1 MNIKDYQEIIKPYL
15 SEKRYHHSV
24 NVAQEAVRLAKMYG
38 ADPVKAETAGI
49 LHDIMKDTPPEEQL
63 KIMMRFDIILTDVER
78 SAQKLW
84 HAICGA
90 AFMDHEL
97 HIADREIL
105 DAVRY
110 HTTGRANMTQLEKV
124 IFIAD
129 FISADRD
136 YDGVE
141 RMRKAAEVSL
151 EQAMLEGVVF
161 TIQDLSKRY
170 KPVHPD
176 TIAAYNWVV
185 LDCEDKIKTKNEL

>member
-1 MNIKDYQEIIKPYL
+1 MNTTDYKAIIKPLL
-15 SEKRYHHSV
+15 SEKRYIHSV
-24 NVAQEAVRLAKMYG
+24 NVAKEAVRLAKRYG
-38 ADPVKAETAGI
+38 ANPEKAEVAGI

-63 KIMMRFDIILTDVER
+63 KMMMRFDIILTDVER
-78 SAQKLW
+78 AAQKLW

-90 AFMDHEL
+90 AYIEQEL
-97 HIADREIL
+97 QISDRDIL

-129 FISADRD
+129 FISADRN

-141 RMRKAAEVSL
+141 RMRKAAEISL

-161 TIQDLSKRY
+161 TIQDLSARF
-170 KPVHPD
+170 KPIHPD
-176 TIAAYNWVV
+176 TVSAYNWVV
-185 LDCEDKIKTKNEL
+185 LDYEDKIKSKNEL

>member
-1 MNIKDYQEIIKPYL
+1 MNTTDYKAIIKPLL
-15 SEKRYHHSV
+15 SEKRYIHSV
-24 NVAQEAVRLAKMYG
+24 NVAKEAVRLAKRYG
-38 ADPVKAETAGI
+38 ANPEKAEVAGI
-49 LHDIMKDTPPEEQL
+49 LHDIMKDTPPDEQL
-63 KIMMRFDIILTDVER
+63 KMMMRFDIILTDVER
-78 SAQKLW
+78 DAQKLW

-90 AFMDHEL
+90 AYIEQEL
-97 HIADREIL
+97 QISDRDIL

-141 RMRKAAEVSL
+141 RMRKAAEISL

-161 TIQDLSKRY
+161 TIQDLSERF
-170 KPVHPD
+170 KPIHPD
-176 TIAAYNWVV
+176 TVSAYNWVV
-185 LDCEDKIKTKNEL
+185 LDFEDKVKSKNEL